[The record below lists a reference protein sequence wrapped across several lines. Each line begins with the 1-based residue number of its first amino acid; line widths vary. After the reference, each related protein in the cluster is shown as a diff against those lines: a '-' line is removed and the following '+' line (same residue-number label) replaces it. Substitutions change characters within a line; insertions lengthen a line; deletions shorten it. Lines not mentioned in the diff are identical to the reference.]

1 MMRNH
6 LLVISEET
14 GLLTQSLLLSQEH
27 PISDCDPFLAV
38 LNSGLTTYQCITP
51 WFIILQFFKESD
63 YCLSSFF
70 LLVLFPIISQNTC
83 LVFVRLDFFTFKKT
97 NQIISTSTTI
107 LIYILFAWK
116 VRLTVFCRI
125 LFIFLVSWHILLNH
139 FLFEFLSHLD
149 SA

>member
-1 MMRNH
+1 MMKNH

-14 GLLTQSLLLSQEH
+14 GLLTRSLLLSQGH

-83 LVFVRLDFFTFKKT
+83 LVFVRLDFFTFKK
-97 NQIISTSTTI
+97 NKSDYF
-107 LIYILFAWK
+107 YIHHNLDLFLFAWK